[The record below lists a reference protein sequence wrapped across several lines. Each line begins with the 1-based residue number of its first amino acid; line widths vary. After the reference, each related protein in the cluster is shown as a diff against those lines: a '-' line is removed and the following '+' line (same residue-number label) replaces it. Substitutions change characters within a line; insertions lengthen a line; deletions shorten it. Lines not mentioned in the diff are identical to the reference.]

1 MFTSVTCKQSYKLQG
16 HTIAT
21 SLTEWPNMFG
31 DLFFI
36 ALKIKFLDYMT
47 TFKEN
52 CFNIALLQ
60 CIHSKLKA
68 DNIASGISTALQAE
82 FKGVITD

>member
-16 HTIAT
+16 HTFAT

-82 FKGVITD
+82 FKGVITA

>member
-1 MFTSVTCKQSYKLQG
+1 
-16 HTIAT
+16 
-21 SLTEWPNMFG
+21 MFG

-82 FKGVITD
+82 FKGVITA

>member
-36 ALKIKFLDYMT
+36 ELKIKFLDYMT

-68 DNIASGISTALQAE
+68 DIIASGISTALQAE
-82 FKGVITD
+82 FKSVITA